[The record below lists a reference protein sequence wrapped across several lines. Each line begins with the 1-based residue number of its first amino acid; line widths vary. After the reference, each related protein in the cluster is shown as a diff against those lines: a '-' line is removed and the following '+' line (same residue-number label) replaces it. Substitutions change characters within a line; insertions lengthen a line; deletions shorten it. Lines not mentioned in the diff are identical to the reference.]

1 MKFNQDILAT
11 SGHTLVGAS
20 VLSADFGAL
29 RQDTASALRAG
40 ADFVHVDVMDGHL
53 VPNLSMGPVVCAAL
67 RRHFP
72 SVALD
77 VHVMV
82 SNPAQVLEPFAKAGA
97 DSMTVH
103 LEAEGDPRSLIRH
116 IRALGCRP
124 AIAISPPTP
133 ARQVFPFLDEVDM
146 VLVMSVHPGYS
157 GQAFMPSAL
166 RKATAIRKHMAAS
179 QRLQVDGGVDASNA
193 KACRDAGF
201 DTLVSASAIFGAADR
216 AAVIKTM
223 HGTASVRRG
232 ALSR

>member
-1 MKFNQDILAT
+1 MLAT
-11 SGHTLVGAS
+11 SGRALVGAS

-53 VPNLSMGPVVCAAL
+53 VPNLSMGPAVCAAL

-72 SVALD
+72 TVALD
-77 VHVMV
+77 VHLIV
-82 SNPAQVLEPFAKAGA
+82 SDPALFLEPFAKAGA
-97 DSMTVH
+97 DSLTVH
-103 LEAEGDPRSLIRH
+103 LEADGDIRKLIRRIH
-116 IRALGCRP
+116 ALGCRA

-133 ARQVFPFLDEVDM
+133 SSKVLPYLDEADM

-157 GQAFMPSAL
+157 GQSFMPSAL
-166 RKATAIRKHMAAS
+166 RKAAALRKHMDAS
-179 QRLQVDGGVDASNA
+179 QRLEVDGGVDASNA
-193 KACRDAGF
+193 RACRDAGF

-216 AAVIKTM
+216 AAVIRSM
-223 HGTASVRRG
+223 HGPAVARRG